1 MSCRYFR
8 TLWER
13 TCLTAKEVKFFHGS
27 QLGSPRGN
35 NPIGTPGVDCRQYS
49 SYEKGKPM
57 IRMLMIAAMM
67 LLGPACAGA
76 APEAEEPNR
85 LSEDM
90 EQPGGEEPAMD
101 FQEGEEEDPLAAP
114 GSLPEG

>member
-1 MSCRYFR
+1 LDVFIPSLPEAISFATMCDYFS
-8 TLWER
+8 TLW
-13 TCLTAKEVKFFHGS
+13 
-27 QLGSPRGN
+27 
-35 NPIGTPGVDCRQYS
+35 YS

-90 EQPGGEEPAMD
+90 EQPGGEEPAMG

-114 GSLPEG
+114 GTLPEG